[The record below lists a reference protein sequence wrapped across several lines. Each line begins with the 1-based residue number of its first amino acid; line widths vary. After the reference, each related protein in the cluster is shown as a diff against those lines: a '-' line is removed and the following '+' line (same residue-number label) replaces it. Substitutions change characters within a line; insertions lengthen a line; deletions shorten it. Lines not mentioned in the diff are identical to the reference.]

1 MHELRVR
8 NKTIHRRLKQM
19 NEIDTV
25 HILRQNFVPKNRD
38 IFIEFSLTFI
48 FMEKKCL
55 TLLFDSPEHIKQ

>member
-55 TLLFDSPEHIKQ
+55 ALLFDSPEHIKQ